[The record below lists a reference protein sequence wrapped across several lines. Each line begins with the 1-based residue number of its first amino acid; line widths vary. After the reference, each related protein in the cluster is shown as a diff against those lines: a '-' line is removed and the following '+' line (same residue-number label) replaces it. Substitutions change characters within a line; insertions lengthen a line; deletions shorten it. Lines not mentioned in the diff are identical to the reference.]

1 MRIEPKIK
9 GFLCTTAHPA
19 GCAADVDEQIQ
30 VVEAQGQIDDAPKR
44 VLVIG
49 ASGGY
54 GLASRIVAAMGCGA
68 ATMGVF
74 FERPAKGARTASAGW
89 YKTAAFDREAEKR
102 GLYAKHFNGDA
113 FSASLKAKVI
123 EQIQADWGQVD
134 LVVYSL
140 AAPARTLPS
149 GETVRST
156 LKPIGDAFSG
166 STIDFNSGEIR
177 SISLDPASED
187 EIADTVK
194 VMGGDDWLEWMKAL
208 SAANCLAEGCVTT
221 NYTYLGSE
229 VTWPIYYHG
238 TIGKAKEDLDRTAA
252 ALNQELTSLNGRAE
266 VIVMKGLLTQA
277 ASAIPGM
284 SLYLSLLFK
293 VMKKNG
299 THEGC
304 IEQVDRLFRTQL
316 FAKEG
321 QRRDDEG
328 RLRMDELE
336 MAEDIQAYVRS
347 HWSEITEANLN
358 AITDFSGYR
367 RAFLNMHGFDVD
379 GVDYEAEQ
387 IVDVAIPLEEV
398 DQ

>member
-30 VVEAQGQIDDAPKR
+30 VVEAQGPIDGGPKR

-74 FERPAKGARTASAGW
+74 FERPAKGARTASPGW
-89 YKTAAFDREAEKR
+89 YKTAAFDREVEKR

-156 LKPIGDAFSG
+156 LKPIGEAFSG

-194 VMGGDDWLEWMKAL
+194 VMGGDDWREWMEAL

-252 ALNQELTSLNGRAE
+252 ALNQQLASLNGQAE

-293 VMKKNG
+293 AMKESG

-336 MAEDIQAYVRS
+336 MAEEIQAYVRT

-358 AITDFSGYR
+358 TLTDFSGYR
-367 RAFLNMHGFDVD
+367 QAFLNMHGFDVD

>member
-1 MRIEPKIK
+1 
-9 GFLCTTAHPA
+9 
-19 GCAADVDEQIQ
+19 
-30 VVEAQGQIDDAPKR
+30 
-44 VLVIG
+44 
-49 ASGGY
+49 
-54 GLASRIVAAMGCGA
+54 
-68 ATMGVF
+68 
-74 FERPAKGARTASAGW
+74 
-89 YKTAAFDREAEKR
+89 
-102 GLYAKHFNGDA
+102 
-113 FSASLKAKVI
+113 
-123 EQIQADWGQVD
+123 
-134 LVVYSL
+134 
-140 AAPARTLPS
+140 
-149 GETVRST
+149 
-156 LKPIGDAFSG
+156 
-166 STIDFNSGEIR
+166 
-177 SISLDPASED
+177 D

-194 VMGGDDWLEWMKAL
+194 VMGGDDWREWMEAL

-252 ALNQELTSLNGRAE
+252 ALNQQLASLNGQAE

-336 MAEDIQAYVRS
+336 MAEEIQAYVRT

-358 AITDFSGYR
+358 TLTDFSGYR
-367 RAFLNMHGFDVD
+367 QAFLNMHGFDVD

>member
-30 VVEAQGQIDDAPKR
+30 VVEAQGPIDGAPKR

-177 SISLDPASED
+177 SISLDPASDD

-194 VMGGDDWLEWMKAL
+194 VMGGDDWREWMEAL

-252 ALNQELTSLNGRAE
+252 ALNQQLASLNGQAE

-293 VMKKNG
+293 AMKEKG

-316 FAKEG
+316 FAKDG

-336 MAEDIQAYVRS
+336 MAEDIQAYVRT
-347 HWSEITEANLN
+347 HWSEVTEANLN
-358 AITDFSGYR
+358 TLTDFSGYR

-387 IVDVAIPLEEV
+387 IVDVAIPLEAA

>member
-30 VVEAQGQIDDAPKR
+30 VVEAQGPIDDAPKR

-134 LVVYSL
+134 LVIYSL

-194 VMGGDDWLEWMKAL
+194 VMGGGDWFEWMKAL

-358 AITDFSGYR
+358 TLTDFSGYR
-367 RAFLNMHGFDVD
+367 QAFLNMHGFDVD